1 MCVGMSPFAPGV
13 LEIVHARAFI
23 PTKIENLGL
32 SAQRALLLGRTYT
45 RESLPSPD
53 PPSSVSVSEAQP
65 QRSCALSLWVNKN
78 IEADTW

>member
-1 MCVGMSPFAPGV
+1 MSPFAPGA

-23 PTKIENLGL
+23 PTKIENLGHIC
-32 SAQRALLLGRTYT
+32 APQRALLLGHTYT

-65 QRSCALSLWVNKN
+65 QRSCALGK
-78 IEADTW
+78 